1 MLLRSGAAEK
11 CLHQLAMRHGYRI
24 GQLCSE
30 LGCSERYLYSV
41 FTRDIGLPPK
51 LWRRWERM
59 VVARRKLI
67 GGKSPAEV
75 AEDLGFS
82 NANNF
87 RREFLAIDRMPPLD
101 LIRDEGLKPSC
112 FFSYDSLDSLDS
124 RLPPL
129 DIVRLLGGRNSAV
142 RWDEEGAGG
151 RNFLGTANLAN

>member
-51 LWRRWERM
+51 LWMRLERM
-59 VVARRKLI
+59 AVARRELI
-67 GGKSPAEV
+67 GGKSPAVV
-75 AEDLGFS
+75 AENLGFS

-87 RREFLAIDRMPPLD
+87 RRELLPIDRMPALD
-101 LIRDEGLKPSC
+101 FEG
-112 FFSYDSLDSLDS
+112 
-124 RLPPL
+124 
-129 DIVRLLGGRNSAV
+129 AV
-142 RWDEEGAGG
+142 RGRVRGRGLRVGG
-151 RNFLGTANLAN
+151 EDGTSPERLVAHDRSVVAP